1 MSLSSVVLVIDF
13 RESSLMTQ
21 LQVLKVPFV
30 SESLPLGDVL
40 FRDLSGSAIA
50 LFERKTLD
58 DYAGSHLTN
67 RYREQRA
74 RLLTARSQG
83 TQIGYLLEGCWRYG
97 AQERIFG
104 KPGDTEGKRSTVN
117 ETMLRT
123 LAYRLQF
130 KYKIPVIQTANVLE
144 TAYTLK
150 HLYEIFQQDPA
161 YFKETPEED
170 LAAAKQATATTG
182 NFSARR
188 KDNVEPAA
196 AMLMGLHGVS
206 LVKAEAILAVVP
218 TIVDLCGKSAKEIAD
233 IPAGKGRIGPKLG
246 GDIYGALH

>member
-1 MSLSSVVLVIDF
+1 MSLSSVILAIDF
-13 RESSLMTQ
+13 RESSLMEQ
-21 LQVLKVPFV
+21 LQVLKVPFL

-40 FRDLSGSAIA
+40 FRDLSGVAVA

-74 RLLTARSQG
+74 RLITARSQG
-83 TQIGYLLEGCWRYG
+83 TQIGYLLEGGWRYG
-97 AQERIFG
+97 TQERVFG
-104 KPGDTEGKRSTVN
+104 QPTEGKRSTVN

-123 LAYRLQF
+123 LAFRLQF

-144 TAYTLK
+144 TAYILK
-150 HLYEIFQQDPA
+150 HLFEILQQDTA

-170 LAAAKQATATTG
+170 LALAKQATATTG

-196 AMLMGLHGVS
+196 SMLMGLHGVS

-218 TIVDLCGKSAKEIAD
+218 TIVDLCGKTAKEIAD

-246 GDIYGALH
+246 GDIHGALH

>member
-1 MSLSSVVLVIDF
+1 MSLSSVILAIDF
-13 RESSLMTQ
+13 RESSLMEQ

-40 FRDLSGSAIA
+40 FRDLSGVAVA

-74 RLLTARSQG
+74 RLITARSQG
-83 TQIGYLLEGCWRYG
+83 TQIGYLLEGGWRYG
-97 AQERIFG
+97 AQERVFG
-104 KPGDTEGKRSTVN
+104 QPTEGKRSTVN

-123 LAYRLQF
+123 LAFRLQF

-150 HLYEIFQQDPA
+150 HLYEILGQDIA

-170 LAAAKQATATTG
+170 LVLAKQATATTG

-196 AMLMGLHGVS
+196 SMLMGLHGVS

-218 TIVDLCGKSAKEIAD
+218 TIVDLCGKTAKEIAD

-246 GDIYGALH
+246 GDIHGALH

>member
-1 MSLSSVVLVIDF
+1 MSLSSVVLAVDF
-13 RESSLMTQ
+13 RESSLMKMLTD
-21 LQVLKVPFV
+21 LKVPFV

-40 FRDLSGSAIA
+40 FRDLSGVAVA

-83 TQIGYLLEGCWRYG
+83 TQIGYLLEGSWRYG
-97 AQERIFG
+97 AQERVFG
-104 KPGDTEGKRSTVN
+104 QPTEGKRSIVN

-170 LAAAKQATATTG
+170 LALSKQATATTG

-218 TIVDLCGKSAKEIAD
+218 TILDLCGKSAKEIAD

>member
-1 MSLSSVVLVIDF
+1 MSLSSIVLAIDF

-83 TQIGYLLEGCWRYG
+83 TQIGYLLEGGWRYG
-97 AQERIFG
+97 AQERVFG
-104 KPGDTEGKRSTVN
+104 QPTEGKRSTVN

-123 LAYRLQF
+123 LAFRLQF

-150 HLYEIFQQDPA
+150 HLYEILGQDIA

-170 LAAAKQATATTG
+170 LVLAKQATATTG

-196 AMLMGLHGVS
+196 SMLMGLHGVS

-218 TIVDLCGKSAKEIAD
+218 TIVDLCGKTAKEIAD

-246 GDIYGALH
+246 GDIHGALH

>member
-1 MSLSSVVLVIDF
+1 MSLSSVILAVDF
-13 RESSLMTQ
+13 RESSLMKMLTD
-21 LQVLKVPFV
+21 LKVPFV
-30 SESLPLGDVL
+30 SESLALGDVL
-40 FRDLSGSAIA
+40 FRDLSGTAIA

-83 TQIGYLLEGCWRYG
+83 TQIGYLLEGGWRYG
-97 AQERIFG
+97 EQERVFG
-104 KPGDTEGKRSTVN
+104 QPTEGKRSTVN

-150 HLYEIFQQDPA
+150 HLYEIFQQDVA

-170 LAAAKQATATTG
+170 LALAKQATATTG

-218 TIVDLCGKSAKEIAD
+218 TILDLCGKSAKEIAD

-246 GDIYGALH
+246 GDIHEALH

>member
-1 MSLSSVVLVIDF
+1 MSLPSVILAIDF
-13 RESSLMTQ
+13 REAGLMTQ

-40 FRDLSGSAIA
+40 FRDLSGSTIA
-50 LFERKTLD
+50 LFERKTLE

-74 RLLTARSQG
+74 RLLTAKSQG
-83 TQIGYLLEGCWRYG
+83 IQIGYLLEGGWRYG
-97 AQERIFG
+97 AQERVFG
-104 KPGDTEGKRSTVN
+104 QPTEGKRSSVN

-123 LAYRLQF
+123 LAFRLQF
-130 KYKIPVIQTANVLE
+130 KYKIPVIQTANMLE

-150 HLYEIFQQDPA
+150 HLFEIFQQDVA

-206 LVKAEAILAVVP
+206 LVKAEAILAAVP

-246 GDIYGALH
+246 GDIHGALH

>member
-1 MSLSSVVLVIDF
+1 MSLSSIVLAIDF

-83 TQIGYLLEGCWRYG
+83 TQIGYLLEGGWRYG
-97 AQERIFG
+97 AQERVFG

-123 LAYRLQF
+123 LAFRLQF

-150 HLYEIFQQDPA
+150 HLYDIFQQDVA

-246 GDIYGALH
+246 GDIHGALH

>member
-1 MSLSSVVLVIDF
+1 MSLSSIILAVDF
-13 RESSLMTQ
+13 RESSLMKMLTD
-21 LQVLKVPFV
+21 LKVPFV

-40 FRDLSGSAIA
+40 FRDLSGTAIA

-83 TQIGYLLEGCWRYG
+83 TQIGYLLEGGWRYG
-97 AQERIFG
+97 EQERVFG
-104 KPGDTEGKRSTVN
+104 QPTEGKRSTVN

-150 HLYEIFQQDPA
+150 HLYEIFQQDVA

-170 LAAAKQATATTG
+170 LALAKQATATTG

-218 TIVDLCGKSAKEIAD
+218 TILDLCGKSAKEIAD

-246 GDIYGALH
+246 GDIHGALH